1 MLNKISKFVFYTTI
15 LHMPLLVYRPNLFQ
29 NTAENLQ
36 FRALCTELKRRIEAN
51 DSKGGSKKSLCIM
64 VGNFNFAE
72 KEFDAFIIK
81 KEGIV
86 LLEFKN
92 YGGRITVSNN
102 EWKGE
107 PDGRPFVIKGGSG
120 GKTPLEQAR
129 LNRNA
134 FIRNITG
141 SFALTDE
148 QAQRISTLVVF
159 NHKCDID
166 NKLRFNVQTWLNITD
181 NTDFF
186 GAMESIVDK
195 DMNLT
200 PIDMRRIADRIVLDD
215 GDIVE
220 EFSDV
225 AFLNDIWGNPAA
237 LKQFSDS
244 CEGIVEFPDEPDPFV
259 ADQEGELD
267 MNPEQ
272 AGAIEQPSLFEQE
285 VLPGQTPDEAIPCEI
300 VPPMIGNYIS
310 LIQQAVLPGISY
322 CIYDCTESVPQ
333 VSFDISKRYLIKVLT
348 DPQERTA
355 KDLGSFVHQ
364 TVHLGLN
371 CLYWTFGE
379 SIPTVKH
386 HDEDT
391 TPESGLVFRN
401 SSTILAPWLDSFI
414 FEKLGASYD
423 PRYKRFAYN
432 DDLTEEEAR
441 IYLGTYFPRSYA
453 EHFLIFEN
461 LLSNPVFRSKLEAKR
476 HLSVFSIGAGTGGDI
491 VGLLTA
497 IDKFLPS
504 NIGIT
509 VIALDANQNSLNL
522 QKEVIDRYCS
532 ISAREISLTQFC
544 DRIENEGTLQKYSDN
559 ALPDG
564 SLDIILFAKVG
575 CELHGKSIFGNENVY
590 EVCMRQFASKLSEN
604 GVFSALDVTTNVDGK
619 TFMPFILN
627 KGVNDFTA
635 KNASYSTV
643 LPLSCHFFE
652 KKCDVPCF
660 IQQEFSVSHCK
671 KSRDLSRVCYRI
683 IARKEF
689 SDAITNNNA
698 KRFIITPSK
707 TIQEPNEAICHLSQN
722 YTEVGDAFNLN
733 Q

>member
-1 MLNKISKFVFYTTI
+1 
-15 LHMPLLVYRPNLFQ
+15 MPLLVYRPNLFK

-51 DSKGGSKKSLCIM
+51 DSKGGNKKSLSIM

-72 KEFDAFIIK
+72 KEFDAFLIK
-81 KEGIV
+81 KEGII

-107 PDGRPFVIKGGSG
+107 SDGRPFVIKGGSG

-141 SFALTDE
+141 SFALTNE
-148 QAQRISTLVVF
+148 QAQKISTLVVF
-159 NHKCDID
+159 NHKCDIE
-166 NKLRFNVQTWLNITD
+166 NRLRFNVQTWLNITD

-186 GAMESIVDK
+186 GAVESIVDK

-200 PIDMRRIADRIVLDD
+200 PIDMKRIADRIVLDD

-225 AFLNDIWGNPAA
+225 TFLNDVWGNPTA

-244 CEGIVEFPDEPDPFV
+244 CEGIVEFPDEPDPFF

-267 MNPEQ
+267 LNPEQ
-272 AGAIEQPSLFEQE
+272 TETVEELNLFETDLTQE
-285 VLPGQTPDEAIPCEI
+285 TKLDEATPCEN

-310 LIQQAVLPGISY
+310 LIQQAVLPGIAYS
-322 CIYDCTESVPQ
+322 IYDCTESVPQ
-333 VSFDISKRYLIKVLT
+333 VDFDISQRYLIKVLI

-355 KDLGSFVHQ
+355 KDLSGFVHQ
-364 TVHLGLN
+364 RVYLGLN

-379 SIPTVKH
+379 TIPTVKH
-386 HDEDT
+386 ASEESA
-391 TPESGLVFRN
+391 PESGLVFRN

-432 DDLTEEEAR
+432 DDLSEEEAL

-461 LLSNPVFRSKLEAKR
+461 LFSHPVFRSKLEAKR

-497 IDKFLPS
+497 IDKFLPTS
-504 NIGIT
+504 IGIT
-509 VIALDANQNSLNL
+509 LIALDANRNSLNL
-522 QKEVIDRYCS
+522 QKKVIDRYCS
-532 ISAREISLTQFC
+532 ISTREISLSQFC
-544 DRIENEGTLQKYSDN
+544 DRIEDEETLQKYSDN

-564 SLDIILFAKVG
+564 SLDFILLAKAG
-575 CELHGKSIFGNENVY
+575 CELHGKSVFDGENVY
-590 EVCMRQFASKLSEN
+590 EVCLRQFASKLSES
-604 GVFSALDVTTNVDGK
+604 GVFCMLDVTTNVDGK
-619 TFMPFILN
+619 AFMPFILN
-627 KGVNDFTA
+627 QGVNDFVS
-635 KNASYSTV
+635 KNAAYSSL

-652 KKCDVPCF
+652 KECKAPCF

-671 KSRDLSRVCYRI
+671 KSRDMSKVCYRM
-683 IARKEF
+683 IAKKEF
-689 SDAITNNNA
+689 CDAITNNKA

-707 TIQEPNEAICHLSQN
+707 TIQAPNEAICRLSQKYN
-722 YTEVGDAFNLN
+722 EVGDAFNLN
-733 Q
+733 

>member
-1 MLNKISKFVFYTTI
+1 
-15 LHMPLLVYRPNLFQ
+15 MPLLVYRPNLFQ

-51 DSKGGSKKSLCIM
+51 DSKGGKKKSLSIM

-72 KEFDAFIIK
+72 KEFDAFLIK

-92 YGGRITVSNN
+92 YGGHITVSNN

-107 PDGRPFVIKGGSG
+107 SDGRPFVIKGGSG

-148 QAQRISTLVVF
+148 QAQKISTLVVF
-159 NHKCDID
+159 NHKCDIE
-166 NKLRFNVQTWLNITD
+166 NRLRFNVQTWLNITD

-186 GAMESIVDK
+186 GAIESIVDK

-225 AFLNDIWGNPAA
+225 AFLNDVWGNPTA

-244 CEGIVEFPDEPDPFV
+244 CEGIVEFPDEPDPFF

-267 MNPEQ
+267 LNPEQ
-272 AGAIEQPSLFEQE
+272 TETVEELTLFETGLTQE
-285 VLPGQTPDEAIPCEI
+285 TKLDEAMPCEN
-300 VPPMIGNYIS
+300 VPSMIGNYIS
-310 LIQQAVLPGISY
+310 LIQQAVLPGIAYS
-322 CIYDCTESVPQ
+322 IYDCTESVPQ
-333 VSFDISKRYLIKVLT
+333 VDFDISQRYLIKVLI

-355 KDLGSFVHQ
+355 KDLSGFVHQ
-364 TVHLGLN
+364 RVYLGLN

-379 SIPTVKH
+379 TIPTVKH
-386 HDEDT
+386 AREESA
-391 TPESGLVFRN
+391 PESGLVFRN

-432 DDLTEEEAR
+432 DDLSEEEAL

-461 LLSNPVFRSKLEAKR
+461 LFSNPVFRSKLEAKR

-497 IDKFLPS
+497 IDKFLPTS
-504 NIGIT
+504 IGIT
-509 VIALDANQNSLNL
+509 LIALDANRNSLNL

-532 ISAREISLTQFC
+532 ISTREISLSQFC
-544 DRIENEGTLQKYSDN
+544 DRIEDEGTLQKYSDN

-564 SLDIILFAKVG
+564 SLDFILLAKVG
-575 CELHGKSIFGNENVY
+575 CELHGKSIFDGENVY
-590 EVCMRQFASKLSEN
+590 EVCLRQFASKLSES
-604 GVFSALDVTTNVDGK
+604 GVFCMLDVTTNVDGK
-619 TFMPFILN
+619 AFMPFILN
-627 KGVNDFTA
+627 QGVNDFVSKNTA
-635 KNASYSTV
+635 YSSL

-652 KKCDVPCF
+652 KECKDPCF

-671 KSRDLSRVCYRI
+671 KSRDLSKVCYRM
-683 IARKEF
+683 IAKKEF
-689 SDAITNNNA
+689 CDAITNNKA

-707 TIQEPNEAICHLSQN
+707 TIQAPNEAICRLSQKYN
-722 YTEVGDAFNLN
+722 EVGDAFNLN
-733 Q
+733 

>member
-1 MLNKISKFVFYTTI
+1 
-15 LHMPLLVYRPNLFQ
+15 MPLLVYRPNLFH

-36 FRALCTELKRRIEAN
+36 FRALCTELKRRIEASDN
-51 DSKGGSKKSLCIM
+51 RAKNRKSLWIM

-72 KEFDAFIIK
+72 KEFDAFLIK

-92 YGGRITVSNN
+92 YGGKITVSNN
-102 EWKGE
+102 DWKGE
-107 PDGRPFVIKGGSG
+107 SDGHPFVIKGGSG

-141 SFALTDE
+141 SFALTNA
-148 QAQRISTLVVF
+148 QAQKISTLVVF
-159 NHKCDID
+159 NHKSEIV
-166 NKLRFNVQTWLNITD
+166 NNLRFNVQTWLNLTD

-186 GAMESIVDK
+186 GAIESIVDK

-200 PIDMRRIADRIVLDD
+200 PVDMKRIAERIVLDE

-225 AFLNDIWGNPAA
+225 SFLNNVWDNPTA

-244 CEGIVEFPDEPDPFV
+244 CEGIVEFPDDPDPFF

-267 MNPEQ
+267 LNPEQ
-272 AGAIEQPSLFEQE
+272 TESVEELTLFETDPTQE
-285 VLPGQTPDEAIPCEI
+285 PRPDEAMPCEN

-310 LIQQAVLPGISY
+310 LIQQAVLPGIAY
-322 CIYDCTESVPQ
+322 CIYDCTESVPY
-333 VSFDISKRYLIKVLT
+333 VDFDISQKYLVKVLI

-355 KDLGSFVHQ
+355 KDLSSFVHQ
-364 TVHLGLN
+364 RVYWGLN

-379 SIPTVKH
+379 TIPTIKH
-386 HDEDT
+386 TLEESAPD
-391 TPESGLVFRN
+391 SGLVFRN

-414 FEKLGASYD
+414 FDKLGASYD
-423 PRYKRFAYN
+423 PRYNRFAFN
-432 DDLTEEEAR
+432 DDLTEEEAL

-461 LLSNPVFRSKLEAKR
+461 LFSNPVFRSKLEAKR

-491 VGLLTA
+491 IGLLTA
-497 IDKFLPS
+497 IDKFLPPS
-504 NIGIT
+504 IGIT
-509 VIALDANQNSLNL
+509 LIAMDANQNSLDL
-522 QKEVIDRYCS
+522 QKEVLDRYSS
-532 ISAREISLTQFC
+532 ISTREISLSQFC

-564 SLDIILFAKVG
+564 SLDFILLAKVG
-575 CELHGKSIFGNENVY
+575 CELHGKRVFGEENVY
-590 EVCMRQFASKLSEN
+590 EVFLRQFASKLSDS
-604 GVFSALDVTTNVDGK
+604 GVFCMLDVTTNVDGK
-619 TFMPFILN
+619 AFMPFILN
-627 KGVNDFTA
+627 QGVNVFISN
-635 KNASYSTV
+635 NAAYSSL

-652 KKCDVPCF
+652 KECEAPCF
-660 IQQEFSVSHCK
+660 FQQEFSVSHCK
-671 KSRDLSRVCYRI
+671 KSRDLSKVCYRM
-683 IARKEF
+683 IAKKEF
-689 SDAITNNNA
+689 CDAITNNKA

-707 TIQEPNEAICHLSQN
+707 MISAPSEAICRLSQKHD
-722 YTEVGDAFNLN
+722 ELGDAFNLN
-733 Q
+733 

>member
-1 MLNKISKFVFYTTI
+1 
-15 LHMPLLVYRPNLFQ
+15 MPLLVYRPRLFQ

-36 FRALCTELKRRIEAN
+36 FRALCTELKKRVEAN
-51 DSKGGSKKSLCIM
+51 DIRSGKRKSLCIM

-72 KEFDAFIIK
+72 KEFDAFLIK
-81 KEGIV
+81 KEGVV

-92 YGGRITVSNN
+92 YGGKIFISNN

-107 PDGRPFVIKGGSG
+107 SEGRPFIIKGGSG

-129 LNRNA
+129 SNRNA
-134 FIRNITG
+134 FIRDITNSG
-141 SFALTDE
+141 ALTNE
-148 QAQRISTLVVF
+148 QAQKISTLVVF
-159 NHKCDID
+159 NHKSEIV
-166 NKLRFNVQTWLNITD
+166 NNLRFNVQTWLNITD

-186 GAMESIVDK
+186 GAIESIVDK
-195 DMNLT
+195 EMNLT
-200 PIDMRRIADRIVLDD
+200 PVDMKRLADRIVLDED
-215 GDIVE
+215 YIVE
-220 EFSDV
+220 EFSDIK
-225 AFLNDIWGNPAA
+225 FLNDTWNDSTA
-237 LKQFSDS
+237 LQQFSDS

-259 ADQEGELD
+259 ADQKGELD
-267 MNPEQ
+267 LNPEQ
-272 AGAIEQPSLFEQE
+272 EEITEAPSLLEHE
-285 VLPGQTPDEAIPCEI
+285 VSSEPILDEAVPCET

-322 CIYDCTESVPQ
+322 CIYDCTVSVPH
-333 VSFDISKRYLIKVLT
+333 VSFDIGEKYLIKVLT
-348 DPQERTA
+348 DPQDRTA
-355 KDLGSFVHQ
+355 KDLSSFVHRP
-364 TVHLGLN
+364 VHLGMN

-379 SIPTVKH
+379 SISSIKH
-386 HDEDT
+386 IEEDSASEF
-391 TPESGLVFRN
+391 ESGLVFRN
-401 SSTILAPWLDSFI
+401 SSTILAPWLDSFL

-432 DDLTEEEAR
+432 DDLSEEEAR

-509 VIALDANQNSLNL
+509 VVALDVNQNSLNL

-532 ISAREISLTQFC
+532 ISARKISLTQFC
-544 DRIENEGTLQKYSDN
+544 DRIENEGTLQKYSEN

-564 SLDIILFAKVG
+564 SLDVILFAKAG
-575 CELHGKSIFGNENVY
+575 CELYGKSVFGNENVY
-590 EVCMRQFASKLSEN
+590 EVCLRQFASKLSES

-627 KGVNDFTA
+627 KGVNTFTS
-635 KNASYSTV
+635 KNTSFSTI
-643 LPLSCHFFE
+643 LPLSCHYFE
-652 KKCDVPCF
+652 KECDAPCF
-660 IQQEFSVSHCK
+660 IQQEFSVSHSK
-671 KSRDLSRVCYRI
+671 KSRDLSKVCYRI

-689 SDAITNNNA
+689 CDALTNNNA
-698 KRFIITPSK
+698 KRFIVTPSK
-707 TIQEPNEAICHLSQN
+707 TIQEPDEAICHLSQK

>member
-1 MLNKISKFVFYTTI
+1 
-15 LHMPLLVYRPNLFQ
+15 MPLLVYRPNLFQ

-51 DSKGGSKKSLCIM
+51 DSKGGNKKSLSIM

-72 KEFDAFIIK
+72 KEFDAFLIK

-92 YGGRITVSNN
+92 YGGHITVSNN

-107 PDGRPFVIKGGSG
+107 SDGRPFVIKGGSG

-148 QAQRISTLVVF
+148 QAQKISTLVVF
-159 NHKCDID
+159 NHKCDIK
-166 NKLRFNVQTWLNITD
+166 NRLRFNVQTWLNITD

-186 GAMESIVDK
+186 GAIESIVDK

-225 AFLNDIWGNPAA
+225 AFLNDVWSNPTA

-244 CEGIVEFPDEPDPFV
+244 CEGIVEFPDEPDPFF

-267 MNPEQ
+267 LNPEQ
-272 AGAIEQPSLFEQE
+272 TETVEELTLFETDLTQDAKLE
-285 VLPGQTPDEAIPCEI
+285 EAMPCEQ

-310 LIQQAVLPGISY
+310 LIQQAVLPGITYS
-322 CIYDCTESVPQ
+322 IYDCTESVPQ
-333 VSFDISKRYLIKVLT
+333 VDFDISQRYLIKVLI

-355 KDLGSFVHQ
+355 KDLSGFVHQ
-364 TVHLGLN
+364 RVYLGLN

-379 SIPTVKH
+379 TIPTVKH
-386 HDEDT
+386 AHEESA
-391 TPESGLVFRN
+391 PESGLVFRN

-432 DDLTEEEAR
+432 DDLSEEEAL

-461 LLSNPVFRSKLEAKR
+461 LFSNPVFRSKLEAKR

-497 IDKFLPS
+497 IDKFLPTS
-504 NIGIT
+504 IGIT
-509 VIALDANQNSLNL
+509 LIALDANRNSLNI

-532 ISAREISLTQFC
+532 ISTREISLSQFC
-544 DRIENEGTLQKYSDN
+544 DRIEDEGTLQKYSDN

-564 SLDIILFAKVG
+564 SLDFILLAKVG
-575 CELHGKSIFGNENVY
+575 CELHGKSVFDGKNVY
-590 EVCMRQFASKLSEN
+590 EVCLRQFASKLSES
-604 GVFSALDVTTNVDGK
+604 GVFCMLDVTTNVDGK
-619 TFMPFILN
+619 AFMPFILN
-627 KGVNDFTA
+627 QGVNDFVS
-635 KNASYSTV
+635 KNAAYSSL

-652 KKCDVPCF
+652 KECKAPCF

-671 KSRDLSRVCYRI
+671 KSRDLSKVCYRM
-683 IARKEF
+683 IAKKEF
-689 SDAITNNNA
+689 CDAITNNKA

-707 TIQEPNEAICHLSQN
+707 TIQAPNEAICRLSQKYN
-722 YTEVGDAFNLN
+722 EVGDAFNLN
-733 Q
+733 

>member
-1 MLNKISKFVFYTTI
+1 
-15 LHMPLLVYRPNLFQ
+15 MPLLVYRPKLFQ

-36 FRALCTELKRRIEAN
+36 FRALCTELKRRVDAN
-51 DSKGGSKKSLCIM
+51 DQRGGNRKSLCIM

-92 YGGRITVSNN
+92 YGGKITVSNN

-107 PDGRPFVIKGGSG
+107 SDGHPFVIKGGSG

-141 SFALTDE
+141 SFAMTNE
-148 QAQRISTLVVF
+148 QAQKISTLVVF
-159 NHKCDID
+159 NHKSEII
-166 NKLRFNVQTWLNITD
+166 NNLRFNVQTWLNITD

-186 GAMESIVDK
+186 GALESIVDK
-195 DMNLT
+195 DLCLT
-200 PIDMRRIADRIVLDD
+200 AVDIKHIADRIVLEDE
-215 GDIVE
+215 DIVE
-220 EFSDV
+220 EFSDID
-225 AFLNDIWGNPAA
+225 FLNDIWNDPSA
-237 LKQFSDS
+237 LQQFSDS
-244 CEGIVEFPDEPDPFV
+244 CEGIVEFPEEPDPFE

-267 MNPEQ
+267 LNPEQ
-272 AGAIEQPSLFEQE
+272 TDTTEEEVIVEAEPLSEPSQE
-285 VLPGQTPDEAIPCEI
+285 EAIPCDHL
-300 VPPMIGNYIS
+300 PPMIENYIS
-310 LIQQAVLPGISY
+310 LIQQAAMPGIAY
-322 CIYDCTESVPQ
+322 NIYDCTESAPLVD
-333 VSFDISKRYLIKVLT
+333 FDIFQKYLIKVLT
-348 DPQERTA
+348 DPHERNA
-355 KDLGSFVHQ
+355 KDLGDFVHQ
-364 TVHLGLN
+364 KIHFGLN

-379 SIPTVKH
+379 TIPTIKH
-386 HDEDT
+386 TEEEL

-401 SSTILAPWLDSFI
+401 SSTILAPWLDSYI
-414 FEKLGASYD
+414 FDKLGASYD

-461 LLSNPVFRSKLEAKR
+461 LFSNPVFRSKYESKR

-491 VGLLTA
+491 VGLLTV

-504 NIGIT
+504 SIGIT
-509 VIALDANQNSLNL
+509 VIALDANQNSLDL
-522 QKEVIDRYCS
+522 QKAVIDRYSS
-532 ISAREISLTQFC
+532 ISSRDISLSQFC
-544 DRIENEGTLQKYSDN
+544 DRIVDEGTLQKYSQN

-564 SLDIILFAKVG
+564 SLDFVLFAKVG
-575 CELHGKSIFGNENVY
+575 CELHGKKVFGDENVY
-590 EVCMRQFASKLSEN
+590 EVCLRQFASKLSDS
-604 GVFSALDVTTNVDGK
+604 GIFSILDVTTNIDGK
-619 TFMPFILN
+619 AFMPIILN
-627 KGVNDFTA
+627 RGVNDFISRNT
-635 KNASYSTV
+635 SYSTV
-643 LPLSCHFFE
+643 IPLSCHFFE
-652 KKCDVPCF
+652 NECKAPCF

-671 KSRDLSRVCYRI
+671 KSRDLSKVCYRI
-683 IARKEF
+683 VAKNEFCEAIASKHE
-689 SDAITNNNA
+689 

-707 TIQEPNEAICHLSQN
+707 TIQEPNEAICRLSQK
-722 YTEVGDAFNLN
+722 YDEVGDAFNLN

>member
-1 MLNKISKFVFYTTI
+1 
-15 LHMPLLVYRPNLFQ
+15 MPLLVYRPTLFQ

-51 DSKGGSKKSLCIM
+51 DSKGGNKKSLCIM

-72 KEFDAFIIK
+72 KEFDAFLIK

-92 YGGRITVSNN
+92 YGGTITVSNN

-107 PDGRPFVIKGGSG
+107 SEGRPFVIKGGSG

-134 FIRNITG
+134 FIRNITDSG
-141 SFALTDE
+141 ALTNE
-148 QAQRISTLVVF
+148 QAQKISTLVVF
-159 NHKCDID
+159 NHKCEII
-166 NKLRFNVQTWLNITD
+166 NRLRFNVQTWLNLTD
-181 NTDFF
+181 NTAFF
-186 GAMESIVDK
+186 GTIESIVDK
-195 DMNLT
+195 EMSLT
-200 PIDMRRIADRIVLDD
+200 PVDMRRIAERIVLEEEY
-215 GDIVE
+215 IVE
-220 EFSDV
+220 EFSDTS
-225 AFLNDIWGNPAA
+225 FLNNYWNNPSA
-237 LKQFSDS
+237 LQQFSDS
-244 CEGIVEFPDEPDPFV
+244 CEGIVEFSDEPDPFV
-259 ADQEGELD
+259 ADHEGELD
-267 MNPEQ
+267 LNPEQ
-272 AGAIEQPSLFEQE
+272 FETIDRPNIFEQE
-285 VLPGQTPDEAIPCEI
+285 ELPELALDEATPCENI
-300 VPPMIGNYIS
+300 PPMIGNYIA
-310 LIQQAVLPGISY
+310 LIQQAVLPGVSY
-322 CIYDCTESVPQ
+322 NIYDCTESVPL
-333 VSFDISKRYLIKVLT
+333 VSFDIAERYLIKVLT
-348 DPQERTA
+348 DPQERTV
-355 KDLGSFVHQ
+355 KELSSFVHR
-364 TVHLGLN
+364 TVHLGMN

-379 SIPTVKH
+379 SIPTIKH
-386 HDEDT
+386 IEDDSAL
-391 TPESGLVFRN
+391 ESGLVFRN

-432 DDLTEEEAR
+432 HDLTEEEAR

-461 LLSNPVFRSKLEAKR
+461 LLSNLVFRSKLEAKR
-476 HLSVFSIGAGTGGDI
+476 HLSVFSIGSGTGGDI

-504 NIGIT
+504 SIGIT

-522 QKEVIDRYCS
+522 QKAVIDRYCS
-532 ISAREISLTQFC
+532 ITTREISLTQFC
-544 DRIENEGTLQKYSDN
+544 DRIENEGTLQKYSEC

-564 SLDIILFAKVG
+564 SLDVILFAKVG
-575 CELHGKSIFGNENVY
+575 CELHGKSVFGNENVY
-590 EVCMRQFASKLSEN
+590 EVCLRQFASKLSGS

-627 KGVNDFTA
+627 KGVNAFTS
-635 KNASYSTV
+635 KNASFSTV

-652 KKCDVPCF
+652 KECDAPCF
-660 IQQEFSVSHCK
+660 IQQEFYVSHCK
-671 KSRDLSRVCYRI
+671 KSRDLSKVCYRI

-689 SDAITNNNA
+689 CDAITNDTA
-698 KRFIITPSK
+698 KRFIVTPAK
-707 TIQEPNEAICHLSQN
+707 TIQEPNEAICHLSQT

>member
-1 MLNKISKFVFYTTI
+1 
-15 LHMPLLVYRPNLFQ
+15 MPLLVYRPNLFQ

-36 FRALCTELKRRIEAN
+36 FRALCTELKRRIDASDN
-51 DSKGGSKKSLCIM
+51 RAGNRQSLCIM

-72 KEFDAFIIK
+72 KEFDAFLIK

-92 YGGRITVSNN
+92 YGGKITVSNN

-107 PDGRPFVIKGGSG
+107 SDGHPFLIKGGSG

-141 SFALTDE
+141 SFALTNE
-148 QAQRISTLVVF
+148 QAQKISTLVVF
-159 NHKCDID
+159 NHKSEIV
-166 NKLRFNVQTWLNITD
+166 NNLRFNVQTWLNLTD

-186 GAMESIVDK
+186 GAIESIVDK

-200 PIDMRRIADRIVLDD
+200 PVDMKRIAERIVLDES
-215 GDIVE
+215 DIIE

-225 AFLNDIWGNPAA
+225 TFLNDIWDNPVA
-237 LKQFSDS
+237 LQQFSDS
-244 CEGIVEFPDEPDPFV
+244 CEGIVEFPDEPDPFS

-267 MNPEQ
+267 LNPEQ
-272 AGAIEQPSLFEQE
+272 KETVEEFSLFETTSTQE
-285 VLPGQTPDEAIPCEI
+285 PTIDEAMPCEK

-310 LIQQAVLPGISY
+310 LIQQAVLPGIAY

-333 VSFDISKRYLIKVLT
+333 VDFDIAQKYLIKVLI

-355 KDLGSFVHQ
+355 KDLSSFIHQ
-364 TVHLGLN
+364 RVYLGLN

-379 SIPTVKH
+379 TIPPVKH
-386 HDEDT
+386 THEESSS
-391 TPESGLVFRN
+391 ESGLVFRN

-423 PRYKRFAYN
+423 PRYRRFAYN
-432 DDLTEEEAR
+432 DVLSEEEAL

-461 LLSNPVFRSKLEAKR
+461 LFSNPVFRSKLETKR
-476 HLSVFSIGAGTGGDI
+476 HLSIFSIGAGTGGDI

-497 IDKFLPS
+497 IDKFLPTS
-504 NIGIT
+504 IGIT
-509 VIALDANQNSLNL
+509 LIALDANRNSLNL
-522 QKEVIDRYCS
+522 QKEVIDRYSS
-532 ISAREISLTQFC
+532 ISTREISLSQFC
-544 DRIENEGTLQKYSDN
+544 DRIENERTLQKYSDN

-564 SLDIILFAKVG
+564 SLDFILLAKVG
-575 CELHGKSIFGNENVY
+575 CELHGKRVFGGENVY
-590 EVCMRQFASKLSEN
+590 DVCLRQFASKLSES
-604 GVFSALDVTTNVDGK
+604 GVFSMLDVTTNVDGK
-619 TFMPFILN
+619 AFMPFILN
-627 KGVNDFTA
+627 QGVNDFVS
-635 KNASYSTV
+635 KNAAYSSL
-643 LPLSCHFFE
+643 LPLSCHYFE
-652 KKCDVPCF
+652 KECKAPCF

-671 KSRDLSRVCYRI
+671 KSRDLSKVCYRM
-683 IARKEF
+683 IAKKEF
-689 SDAITNNNA
+689 CDAITNNKA

-707 TIQEPNEAICHLSQN
+707 TIQAPNEAICRLSQKYN
-722 YTEVGDAFNLN
+722 EVGDAFNLN
-733 Q
+733 

>member
-1 MLNKISKFVFYTTI
+1 
-15 LHMPLLVYRPNLFQ
+15 MPLLVYRPNLFQ

-51 DSKGGSKKSLCIM
+51 DSKGGKKKSLSIM

-72 KEFDAFIIK
+72 KEFDAFLIK

-92 YGGRITVSNN
+92 YGGHITVSNN

-107 PDGRPFVIKGGSG
+107 SDGRPFVIKGGSG

-148 QAQRISTLVVF
+148 QAQKISTLVVF
-159 NHKCDID
+159 NHKCDIE
-166 NKLRFNVQTWLNITD
+166 NRLRFNVQTWLNITD

-186 GAMESIVDK
+186 GAIESIVDK

-225 AFLNDIWGNPAA
+225 AFLNDVWGNPTA

-244 CEGIVEFPDEPDPFV
+244 CEGIVEFPDEPDPFF

-267 MNPEQ
+267 LNPEQ
-272 AGAIEQPSLFEQE
+272 TETVEELTLFETDLTQE
-285 VLPGQTPDEAIPCEI
+285 TKLDEAMPCEN
-300 VPPMIGNYIS
+300 VPSMIGNYIS
-310 LIQQAVLPGISY
+310 LIQQAVLPGIAYS
-322 CIYDCTESVPQ
+322 IYDCTESVPQ
-333 VSFDISKRYLIKVLT
+333 VDFDISQRYLIKVLI

-355 KDLGSFVHQ
+355 KDLSGFVHQ
-364 TVHLGLN
+364 RVYLGLN

-379 SIPTVKH
+379 TIPTVKH
-386 HDEDT
+386 AREESA
-391 TPESGLVFRN
+391 PESGLVFRN

-432 DDLTEEEAR
+432 DDLSEEEAL

-461 LLSNPVFRSKLEAKR
+461 LFSNPVFRSKLEAKR

-497 IDKFLPS
+497 IDKFLPTS
-504 NIGIT
+504 IGIT
-509 VIALDANQNSLNL
+509 LIALDANRNSLNL

-532 ISAREISLTQFC
+532 ISTREISLSQFC
-544 DRIENEGTLQKYSDN
+544 DRIEDEGTLQKYSDN
-559 ALPDG
+559 ALPNG
-564 SLDIILFAKVG
+564 SLDFILLAKVG
-575 CELHGKSIFGNENVY
+575 CELHGKSVFDGENVY
-590 EVCMRQFASKLSEN
+590 EVCLRQFASKLSES
-604 GVFSALDVTTNVDGK
+604 GVFCMLDVTTNVDGK
-619 TFMPFILN
+619 AFMPFILN
-627 KGVNDFTA
+627 QGVNDFVSKNTA
-635 KNASYSTV
+635 YSSL

-652 KKCDVPCF
+652 KECKDPCF

-671 KSRDLSRVCYRI
+671 KSRDLSKVCYRM
-683 IARKEF
+683 IAKKEF
-689 SDAITNNNA
+689 CDAITNNKA

-707 TIQEPNEAICHLSQN
+707 TIQAPNEAICRLSQKYN
-722 YTEVGDAFNLN
+722 EVGDAFNLN
-733 Q
+733 